1 MHWTSARWR
10 SVSPLILFLLAPLA
24 SAQLTQRWSS
34 PETTPLAGA
43 EDEVTVVVPSGA
55 GRLVLAVHSATA
67 TNQATRIRC
76 RDADGAL
83 VWELDPVPAGV
94 RLDEAHPRRGGGAYF
109 TGTWSSPTGSAP
121 PRMVA
126 TRIDDSG
133 LQLWTD
139 EWTPP
144 NFDPAL
150 DLVQST
156 LDDAGNLWIVG
167 TINFGRRAFARCLT
181 PLGVELTHTQVTVPL
196 TSIRAASAFPG
207 GGVVAVGEQEQ
218 HPVVRVFDR
227 SGTVRWSHTYT
238 NVAPGTL
245 SSYVDVV
252 CSPVTQRVFA
262 CGTIDEGLPTQSG
275 LVGVFDLG
283 GAMVQGNLIRTV
295 YGDDH
300 PSSLETI
307 ALRSNGRPITAGRF
321 LWTPPLWS
329 SLWMELLP
337 SGDAGYGFRSHGNPW
352 DSAYPGTRIVT
363 GSVDQVWVLIPWGPL
378 SQGQPTV
385 WSLEARGSYSY
396 TAATFEAFP
405 TGSGGELARWFGL
418 ERVDEGLALCGSLGP
433 GPDGTSD
440 GLLVVVDDSKMP
452 TGYCAAE
459 PNSLG
464 CVPWIGWTGQLWDF
478 SRPLYLLGGNL
489 SNQSSALALYSTTGP
504 NAVPFL
510 SGTLCVAP
518 PLRRSGVKFTGGS
531 PAGVVDCS
539 GTFQLHL
546 NNLLAPDPFAHV
558 PGNEIF
564 LQVWSRDTGDG
575 KGRGTGAMRIT
586 VP

>member
-55 GRLVLAVHSATA
+55 GRLVLAVHSGTA
-67 TNQATRIRC
+67 TNQATRVRC

-109 TGTWSSPTGSAP
+109 TGTWSSPAGSAP

-150 DLVQST
+150 DLVRSS

-196 TSIRAASAFPG
+196 TSIRAASALPG
-207 GGVVAVGEQEQ
+207 GGVVTVGEQEQ

-227 SGTVRWSHTYT
+227 SGTVLWSHVYS

-245 SSYVDVV
+245 SSYVDVL
-252 CSPVTQRVFA
+252 CDPATGHVFA
-262 CGTIDEGLPTQSG
+262 CGTIDEGLSTQSG
-275 LVGVFDLG
+275 LASEFDG
-283 GAMVQGNLIRTV
+283 HGALLRGTLLRDIYGAART
-295 YGDDH
+295 
-300 PSSLETI
+300 SSLESAT
-307 ALRSNGRPITAGRF
+307 LRPGSRAEMHGRM
-321 LWTPPLWS
+321 LVTPPQWS
-329 SLWMELLP
+329 ACWIQLLP
-337 SGDAGYGFRSHGNPW
+337 SGHAGYGT
-352 DSAYPGTRIVT
+352 Y
-363 GSVDQVWVLIPWGPL
+363 
-378 SQGQPTV
+378 
-385 WSLEARGSYSY
+385 
-396 TAATFEAFP
+396 
-405 TGSGGELARWFGL
+405 
-418 ERVDEGLALCGSLGP
+418 SLGNAGESLLP
-433 GPDGTSD
+433 GSRV
-440 GLLVVVDDSKMP
+440 LVGEV
-452 TGYCAAE
+452 
-459 PNSLG
+459 N
-464 CVPWIGWTGQLWDF
+464 
-478 SRPLYLLGGNL
+478 
-489 SNQSSALALYSTTGP
+489 
-504 NAVPFL
+504 
-510 SGTLCVAP
+510 
-518 PLRRSGVKFTGGS
+518 
-531 PAGVVDCS
+531 
-539 GTFQLHL
+539 
-546 NNLLAPDPFAHV
+546 
-558 PGNEIF
+558 
-564 LQVWSRDTGDG
+564 
-575 KGRGTGAMRIT
+575 
-586 VP
+586 